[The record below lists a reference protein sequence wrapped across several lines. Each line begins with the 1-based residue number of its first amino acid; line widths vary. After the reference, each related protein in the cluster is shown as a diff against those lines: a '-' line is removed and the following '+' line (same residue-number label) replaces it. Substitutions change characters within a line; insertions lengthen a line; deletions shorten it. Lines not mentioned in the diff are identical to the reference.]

1 MRVISKIA
9 ISIGLMIAALGA
21 CCIDSTGLYGYAAG
35 VICILGG
42 FIAGTGYAVELL
54 VEKRDVKSIGEFHQ
68 TDRYD
73 ADLIFIEIGI
83 KK

>member
-1 MRVISKIA
+1 MRVISKA
-9 ISIGLMIAALGA
+9 VISIGLMIAVLGA
-21 CCIDSTGLYGYAAG
+21 CCIDSTGLYGYVAG
-35 VICILGG
+35 IICILGG
-42 FIAGTGYAVELL
+42 FIAGTGYALWLL

-73 ADLIFIEIGI
+73 ADLIFIEIGT